1 MKKNLF
7 VMAALALLATACTK
21 EQQPTDQTPADVEKT
36 VLAITVDPTKAAVDE
51 TGGAVN
57 FQTGDELAVWFHTGT
72 EITGEGENA
81 NETAVGT
88 RVVFTYVENNED
100 GSAKFEADA
109 ASIPAEF
116 ISAKAAYPAASLD
129 AEGAFSL
136 VRNYTYTP
144 GSVPVYVRSE
154 NVVKN
159 EDGGLSAQLSHNA
172 AIFKFTLHD
181 IPAYAAGFVLE
192 TTKNEGAT
200 VIAIK
205 TSFPYKTGYTADPE
219 DHSNDIVLH
228 SPAAHSSYIS
238 RVYLV
243 DGDGDEIE
251 GSEIK
256 FKKANLVGKGDYI
269 IMPRIDFKKSDLRED
284 YVKVAGVKW
293 AKGNLQCIQNE
304 GDATFQSGWRL
315 APTQWHHLTYTDNK
329 ETSTAYTYDN
339 NGTRFEHFN
348 YGGIARQARFVSN
361 GNPLTP
367 TVEGL
372 DISGK
377 MYSDITATTEVTG
390 AGAFKEIDTFTSG
403 GNHNELWGDV
413 AYWASKGQYKM
424 PTAAD
429 MKKLHNEVHK
439 IAGVYTTPDGKKV
452 WGELFTTI
460 LPGESRKTITAAIE
474 LTDADMESGLFL
486 PKGGRRYNK
495 DSSSLIN
502 AVSTQGTYRT
512 STYLKVMDGYHI
524 AAYYHIDQ
532 SNSAKLYD
540 NGVAGGSAANSAY
553 GATAGY
559 LIRPILA
566 D

>member
-1 MKKNLF
+1 MKKTLF
-7 VMAALALLATACTK
+7 AIATFAVLAMSCVK
-21 EQQPTDQTPADVEKT
+21 EQQPSTPADSAVVT
-36 VLAITVDPTKAAVDE
+36 SLRVSVADTKVSVNEA
-51 TGGAVN
+51 TGACTW
-57 FQTGDELAVWFHTGT
+57 QEGDQIAVWYDDPNS
-72 EITGEGENA
+72 E
-81 NETAVGT
+81 ETKDGQK
-88 RVVFTYVENNED
+88 VVFTYKGLLDDGTAEFTTAETIPEGYVATKVAHPVGSINSTGGFSHVRDYIYDASRIPIYVRTETVVTNPD
-100 GSAKFEADA
+100 GS
-109 ASIPAEF
+109 
-116 ISAKAAYPAASLD
+116 
-129 AEGAFSL
+129 
-136 VRNYTYTP
+136 
-144 GSVPVYVRSE
+144 
-154 NVVKN
+154 
-159 EDGGLSAQLSHNA
+159 LSAQLNHNA
-172 AIFKFTLHD
+172 TIMQFELRD
-181 IPAYAAGFVLE
+181 IPAYAAGFVVK
-192 TTKNEGAT
+192 TSGDIK
-200 VIAIK
+200 IK
-205 TSFPYKTGYTADPE
+205 TSFPYKTGYSE
-219 DHSNDIVLH
+219 NIVLNTAVPH
-228 SPAAHSSYIS
+228 SRQVDSF
-238 RVYLV
+238 YLI
-243 DGDGDEIE
+243 DGDGDVIE
-251 GSEIK
+251 GTVKTFKNKPTTVKGEFIK
-256 FKKANLVGKGDYI
+256 MGLVDFQKANL
-269 IMPRIDFKKSDLRED
+269 RTD
-284 YVKVAGVKW
+284 YVKVCGIRW

-304 GDATFQSGWRL
+304 GDATFQNGWRI

-329 ETSTAYTYDN
+329 ETATAYTYDN

-367 TVEGL
+367 TVDGL

-390 AGAFKEIDTFTSG
+390 AGAFKEIDTFTSE

-474 LTDADMESGLFL
+474 LTDADLESGLFL

-512 STYLKVMDGYHI
+512 STYLKVMSGYHI
-524 AAYYHIDQ
+524 AAYYHIDAG
-532 SNSAKLYD
+532 NGAKLYD

>member
-1 MKKNLF
+1 MKKTLF
-7 VMAALALLATACTK
+7 AIATFAVLAMSCVK
-21 EQQPTDQTPADVEKT
+21 EQQPSTPADSAVVT
-36 VLAITVDPTKAAVDE
+36 SLRVSVADTKVSVNEA
-51 TGGAVN
+51 TGACTW
-57 FQTGDELAVWFHTGT
+57 QEGDQIAVWYDDPNS
-72 EITGEGENA
+72 E
-81 NETAVGT
+81 ETKDGQK
-88 RVVFTYVENNED
+88 VVFTYKGLLDDGTAEFTTAETIPEGYVATKVAHPVGSISSTGGFSHVRDYVYDASRIPIYVRTETVVTNPD
-100 GSAKFEADA
+100 GS
-109 ASIPAEF
+109 
-116 ISAKAAYPAASLD
+116 
-129 AEGAFSL
+129 
-136 VRNYTYTP
+136 
-144 GSVPVYVRSE
+144 
-154 NVVKN
+154 
-159 EDGGLSAQLSHNA
+159 LSAQLVHNA
-172 AIFKFTLHD
+172 TIMQFELRD
-181 IPAYAAGFVLE
+181 IPAYAAGFVVK
-192 TTKNEGAT
+192 TSGDIK
-200 VIAIK
+200 IK
-205 TSFPYKTGYTADPE
+205 TSFPYKTGYSE
-219 DHSNDIVLH
+219 NIVLNTAVPH
-228 SPAAHSSYIS
+228 SREVESF
-238 RVYLV
+238 YLI
-243 DGDGDEIE
+243 DGDGDVIE
-251 GSEIK
+251 GTVKTFKNKPTTVKGEFIK
-256 FKKANLVGKGDYI
+256 MGLVDFQKANL
-269 IMPRIDFKKSDLRED
+269 RTD
-284 YVKVAGVKW
+284 YVKVCGIKW

-304 GDATFQSGWRL
+304 GDATFQNGWRI

-329 ETSTAYTYDN
+329 ETATAYTYEN

-390 AGAFKEIDTFTSG
+390 AGAFKEIDTFTSA

-474 LTDADMESGLFL
+474 LTDADLESGLFL

-512 STYLKVMDGYHI
+512 STYLKVMEDYHI
-524 AAYYHIDQ
+524 AAYYHIDA
-532 SNSAKLYD
+532 NNGAKLYD
-540 NGVAGGSAANSAY
+540 NGVAGGSTANAAY
-553 GATAGY
+553 GVTAGY

>member
-1 MKKNLF
+1 MKKTLF
-7 VMAALALLATACTK
+7 AIATFAVLAMSCVK
-21 EQQPTDQTPADVEKT
+21 EQQPSTPADSAVVT
-36 VLAITVDPTKAAVDE
+36 SLRVSVADTKVSVNEA
-51 TGGAVN
+51 TGACTW
-57 FQTGDELAVWFHTGT
+57 QEGDQIAVWYDDPNS
-72 EITGEGENA
+72 E
-81 NETAVGT
+81 ETKDGQK
-88 RVVFTYVENNED
+88 VVFTYKGLLDDGTAEFTTAETIPEGYVATKVAHPVGSISSTGGFSHVRDYVYDASRIPIYVRTETVVTNPD
-100 GSAKFEADA
+100 GS
-109 ASIPAEF
+109 
-116 ISAKAAYPAASLD
+116 
-129 AEGAFSL
+129 
-136 VRNYTYTP
+136 
-144 GSVPVYVRSE
+144 
-154 NVVKN
+154 
-159 EDGGLSAQLSHNA
+159 LSAQLVHNA
-172 AIFKFTLHD
+172 TIMQFELRD
-181 IPAYAAGFVLE
+181 IPAYAAGFVVK
-192 TTKNEGAT
+192 TSGDIK
-200 VIAIK
+200 IK
-205 TSFPYKTGYTADPE
+205 TSFPYKTGYSE
-219 DHSNDIVLH
+219 NIVLNTAVPH
-228 SPAAHSSYIS
+228 SREVESF
-238 RVYLV
+238 YLI
-243 DGDGDEIE
+243 DGDGDVIE
-251 GSEIK
+251 GTVKTFKNKPTTVKGEFIK
-256 FKKANLVGKGDYI
+256 MGLVDFQKANL
-269 IMPRIDFKKSDLRED
+269 RTD
-284 YVKVAGVKW
+284 YVKVCGIKW

-304 GDATFQSGWRL
+304 GDATFQNGWRI

-329 ETSTAYTYDN
+329 ETATAYTYEN
-339 NGTRFEHFN
+339 NGTRFDHFN

-390 AGAFKEIDTFTSG
+390 AGAFKEIDTFTSA

-474 LTDADMESGLFL
+474 LTDADLESGLFL

-512 STYLKVMDGYHI
+512 STYLKVMEDYHI
-524 AAYYHIDQ
+524 AAYYHIDA
-532 SNSAKLYD
+532 NNGAKLYD
-540 NGVAGGSAANSAY
+540 NGVAGGSTANAAY
-553 GATAGY
+553 GVTAGY

>member
-1 MKKNLF
+1 MKKTLF
-7 VMAALALLATACTK
+7 AIATFAVLAMSCVK
-21 EQQPTDQTPADVEKT
+21 EQQPSTPADSAVVT
-36 VLAITVDPTKAAVDE
+36 SLRVSVADTKVSVNEA
-51 TGGAVN
+51 TGACTW
-57 FQTGDELAVWFHTGT
+57 QEGDQIAVWYDDPNS
-72 EITGEGENA
+72 E
-81 NETAVGT
+81 ETKDGQ
-88 RVVFTYVENNED
+88 RVVFTYKGLLDDGIAEFTTAETIPEGYVAIKVAHPVGSINKDTGGFSHVRDYVYDASRIPIYVRTETVVTNPD
-100 GSAKFEADA
+100 GS
-109 ASIPAEF
+109 
-116 ISAKAAYPAASLD
+116 
-129 AEGAFSL
+129 
-136 VRNYTYTP
+136 
-144 GSVPVYVRSE
+144 
-154 NVVKN
+154 
-159 EDGGLSAQLSHNA
+159 LSAQLVHNA
-172 AIFKFTLHD
+172 TIMQFELRD
-181 IPAYAAGFVLE
+181 IPAYAAGFVVK
-192 TTKNEGAT
+192 TSGDIK
-200 VIAIK
+200 IK
-205 TSFPYKTGYTADPE
+205 TSFPYKTGYSE
-219 DHSNDIVLH
+219 NIVLNTAVPH
-228 SPAAHSSYIS
+228 SRQVESF
-238 RVYLV
+238 YLI
-243 DGDGDEIE
+243 DGDGDVIE
-251 GSEIK
+251 GTVKTFKNKPTTVKGEFIK
-256 FKKANLVGKGDYI
+256 MGLVDFQKANLRK
-269 IMPRIDFKKSDLRED
+269 D
-284 YVKVAGVKW
+284 YVKVCGIKW

-304 GDATFQSGWRL
+304 GDATFQNGWRI

-329 ETSTAYTYDN
+329 ETATAYTYEN

-390 AGAFKEIDTFTSG
+390 AGAFKEIDTFTSA

-474 LTDADMESGLFL
+474 LTDADLESGLFL

-512 STYLKVMDGYHI
+512 STYLKVMSNYHI
-524 AAYYHIDQ
+524 AAYYHIDA
-532 SNSAKLYD
+532 SNVAKLYD
-540 NGVAGGSAANSAY
+540 NGVAGGSDANSAY

>member
-1 MKKNLF
+1 MKKTLF
-7 VMAALALLATACTK
+7 AIATFAVLAMSCVK
-21 EQQPTDQTPADVEKT
+21 EQQPSTPADSAVVT
-36 VLAITVDPTKAAVDE
+36 SLRVSVADTKVSVNEA
-51 TGGAVN
+51 TGACTW
-57 FQTGDELAVWFHTGT
+57 QEGDQIAVWYDDPNS
-72 EITGEGENA
+72 E
-81 NETAVGT
+81 ETKDGQ
-88 RVVFTYVENNED
+88 RVVFTYKGLLDDGTAEFTTAETIPEGYVATKVAHPVGSINKDTGGFSHVRDYVYDASRIPIYVRTETVVTNPD
-100 GSAKFEADA
+100 GS
-109 ASIPAEF
+109 
-116 ISAKAAYPAASLD
+116 
-129 AEGAFSL
+129 
-136 VRNYTYTP
+136 
-144 GSVPVYVRSE
+144 
-154 NVVKN
+154 
-159 EDGGLSAQLSHNA
+159 LSAQLVHNA
-172 AIFKFTLHD
+172 TIMQFELRD
-181 IPAYAAGFVLE
+181 IPAYAAGFVVK
-192 TTKNEGAT
+192 TSGDIK
-200 VIAIK
+200 IK
-205 TSFPYKTGYTADPE
+205 TSFPYKTGYSE
-219 DHSNDIVLH
+219 NIVLNTAVPH
-228 SPAAHSSYIS
+228 SRQVESF
-238 RVYLV
+238 YLI
-243 DGDGDEIE
+243 DGDGDVIE
-251 GSEIK
+251 GTVKTFKNKPTTVKGEFIK
-256 FKKANLVGKGDYI
+256 MGLVDFQKANLRK
-269 IMPRIDFKKSDLRED
+269 D
-284 YVKVAGVKW
+284 YVKVCGIKW

-304 GDATFQSGWRL
+304 GDATFQNGWRI

-329 ETSTAYTYDN
+329 ETATAYTYEN

-390 AGAFKEIDTFTSG
+390 AGAFKEIDTFTSA

-474 LTDADMESGLFL
+474 LTDADLESGLFL

-512 STYLKVMDGYHI
+512 STYLKVMSDYHI
-524 AAYYHIDQ
+524 AAYYHIDA
-532 SNSAKLYD
+532 SNVAKLYD
-540 NGVAGGSAANSAY
+540 NGVAGGSDANSAY

>member
-1 MKKNLF
+1 MKKTLF
-7 VMAALALLATACTK
+7 AIATFAVLAMSCVK
-21 EQQPTDQTPADVEKT
+21 EQQPSTPADSAVVT
-36 VLAITVDPTKAAVDE
+36 SLRVSVADTKVSVNEA
-51 TGGAVN
+51 TGACTW
-57 FQTGDELAVWFHTGT
+57 QEGDQIAVWYDDPNS
-72 EITGEGENA
+72 E
-81 NETAVGT
+81 ETKDGQK
-88 RVVFTYVENNED
+88 VVFTYKGLLDDGTAEFTTAETIPEGYVATKVAHPVGSINSTGGFSHVRDYIYDASRIPIYVRTETVVTNPD
-100 GSAKFEADA
+100 GS
-109 ASIPAEF
+109 
-116 ISAKAAYPAASLD
+116 
-129 AEGAFSL
+129 
-136 VRNYTYTP
+136 
-144 GSVPVYVRSE
+144 
-154 NVVKN
+154 
-159 EDGGLSAQLSHNA
+159 LSAQLNHNA
-172 AIFKFTLHD
+172 TIMQFELRD
-181 IPAYAAGFVLE
+181 IPAYAAGFVVK
-192 TTKNEGAT
+192 TSGDIK
-200 VIAIK
+200 IK
-205 TSFPYKTGYTADPE
+205 TSFPYKTGYSE
-219 DHSNDIVLH
+219 NIVLNTAVPH
-228 SPAAHSSYIS
+228 SRQVESF
-238 RVYLV
+238 YLI
-243 DGDGDEIE
+243 DGDGDVIE
-251 GSEIK
+251 GTVKTFKKKPTTVKGEFIK
-256 FKKANLVGKGDYI
+256 MGLVDFQKANL
-269 IMPRIDFKKSDLRED
+269 RTD
-284 YVKVAGVKW
+284 YVKVCGIRW

-304 GDATFQSGWRL
+304 GDATFQNGWRL

-329 ETSTAYTYDN
+329 ETATAYTYDN

-367 TVEGL
+367 TVDGL

-390 AGAFKEIDTFTSG
+390 AGAFKEIDTFTSE

-474 LTDADMESGLFL
+474 LTDADLESGLFL

-512 STYLKVMDGYHI
+512 STYLKVMSNYHI
-524 AAYYHIDQ
+524 AAYYHIDA
-532 SNSAKLYD
+532 SNVAKLYD
-540 NGVAGGSAANSAY
+540 NGVAGGSDANSAY